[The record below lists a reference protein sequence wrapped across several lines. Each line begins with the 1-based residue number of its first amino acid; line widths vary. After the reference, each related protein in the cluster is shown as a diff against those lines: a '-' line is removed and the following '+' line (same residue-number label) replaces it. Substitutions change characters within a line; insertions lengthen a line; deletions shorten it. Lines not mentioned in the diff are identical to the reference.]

1 MELPIFM
8 EALNRNASTAQGV
21 QLLTSALEK
30 HQEDDVDN
38 LTNFLHNVDTADG
51 SKILQHIFIDKN
63 QRVQNIL
70 SKQTDLKLNQVGSLM
85 SKLAHLLL
93 WALANQKKI
102 QNLDATGVANLTS
115 TTAKGLQKIGGGN
128 LFSIAKQ
135 LLDADKDGDI
145 MYDLGNL
152 FKKLI
157 MKIKGNRSQHS
168 IYQP

>member
-1 MELPIFM
+1 M

-93 WALANQKKI
+93 
-102 QNLDATGVANLTS
+102 
-115 TTAKGLQKIGGGN
+115 
-128 LFSIAKQ
+128 
-135 LLDADKDGDI
+135 
-145 MYDLGNL
+145 
-152 FKKLI
+152 
-157 MKIKGNRSQHS
+157 
-168 IYQP
+168 